1 MAVVLTD
8 IQIAFAAGALFADA
22 GAPVILAAKAHS
34 EASLCKVYCRYM
46 LRSLIYAAVFI
57 GPVATMS
64 LLAYPGWESQY
75 ISPIFDHMPG
85 NPLNAGYYGVFLM
98 AVFGGGWFGNWL
110 GFRWVLTGLRTRLRL
125 LYISL
130 VVATFVVMWARY
142 PAPVRVGTYEQYVR
156 DPRSLTWWTDD
167 ATFFISFLIFLA
179 IAGLPLVIG
188 FVQVRRS
195 VKALQGGSRDPLDDS
210 PVPSA
215 DE

>member
-22 GAPVILAAKAHS
+22 GAPVILAAKNDS
-34 EASLCKVYCRYM
+34 EASLCKVYCRFM

-75 ISPIFDHMPG
+75 ISSIFDHMTG
-85 NPLNAGYYGVFLM
+85 NPLNASYYGVFLM
-98 AVFGGGWFGNWL
+98 VVFGGGWFGNWL
-110 GFRWVLTGLRTRLRL
+110 GFRWVLAGWRKRLRI
-125 LYISL
+125 LYLGL
-130 VVATFVVMWARY
+130 VAATFAVMWARY

-156 DPRSLTWWTDD
+156 DPNSLPYYTAD
-167 ATFFISFLIFLA
+167 ATFFTAFLVFLA
-179 IAGLPLVIG
+179 VAGLPLLIG

-195 VKALQGGSRDPLDDS
+195 VKALQRGSQKPIQDS
-210 PVPSA
+210 PVPLA
-215 DE
+215 GG

>member
-22 GAPVILAAKAHS
+22 GAPVIEAARKES

-75 ISPIFDHMPG
+75 ISPIFDDMAG
-85 NPLNAGYYGVFLM
+85 NPLNASIYGIFLM
-98 AVFGGGWFGNWL
+98 FVFGGGWFGNWL
-110 GFRWVLTGLRTRLRL
+110 GFRWVLSGLRIRLRL
-125 LYISL
+125 FYVSL
-130 VVATFVVMWARY
+130 VAATFVVMWARY
-142 PAPVRVGTYEQYVR
+142 PAPVRVGSYAQFVR
-156 DPRSLTWWTDD
+156 APSSLTWWTSD
-167 ATFFISFLIFLA
+167 ATFFTAFLIFLA
-179 IAGLPLVIG
+179 VAGLPLVIG

-195 VKALQGGSRDPLDDS
+195 VKALQRGQRDSIEDS

-215 DE
+215 VE

>member
-22 GAPVILAAKAHS
+22 GAPVIQAAKTHS

-75 ISPIFDHMPG
+75 ISPIFDDMAG
-85 NPLNAGYYGVFLM
+85 NPLNASYYGVFLM

-110 GFRWVLTGLRTRLRL
+110 GFRWVLSGLRTRLRL
-125 LYISL
+125 LYLSL
-130 VVATFVVMWARY
+130 VAVTFVVMWARY
-142 PAPVRVGTYEQYVR
+142 PAPVRVGTYAQYVR
-156 DPRSLTWWTDD
+156 DPSSLTYWTDD
-167 ATFFISFLIFLA
+167 ATFFTAFLIFLA
-179 IAGLPLVIG
+179 VAGLPLVIG
-188 FVQVRRS
+188 FVQIRRS
-195 VKALQGGSRDPLDDS
+195 VKALQRGSREPIEDS
-210 PVPSA
+210 PVPPA

>member
-22 GAPVILAAKAHS
+22 GAPIIEAAKKES

-75 ISPIFDHMPG
+75 ISPIFDDLAG
-85 NPLNAGYYGVFLM
+85 NPLNASYYGVFLM

-110 GFRWVLTGLRTRLRL
+110 GFRWVLSGLRIRLRL
-125 LYISL
+125 LYISV

-142 PAPVRVGTYEQYVR
+142 PAPVRVGSYAGYVR
-156 DPRSLTWWTDD
+156 DPSSLTWWTSDT
-167 ATFFISFLIFLA
+167 TFFTAFLIFLA
-179 IAGLPLVIG
+179 VAGLPLVIG

-195 VKALQGGSRDPLDDS
+195 VKALQRGSRDPIEDS

-215 DE
+215 VE